1 MDASWQLMHGMEN
14 VAAFFFREMVIVVC
28 RMWGGEWTNYV
39 VVGNVMRQ
47 NCENMMYLQTKKG
60 GQGRSIN

>member
-1 MDASWQLMHGMEN
+1 MLLHSL
-14 VAAFFFREMVIVVC
+14 REMVIVVC

-47 NCENMMYLQTKKG
+47 SCENMMYSQTKKG
-60 GQGRSIN
+60 GQGRSINKK